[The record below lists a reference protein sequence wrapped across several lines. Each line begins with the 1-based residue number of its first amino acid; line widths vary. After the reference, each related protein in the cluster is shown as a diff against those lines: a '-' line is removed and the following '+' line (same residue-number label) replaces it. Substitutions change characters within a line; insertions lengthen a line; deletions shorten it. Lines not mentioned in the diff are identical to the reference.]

1 LPAASDF
8 FCAPIL
14 KQSATETYFHWKQE
28 HTIGGTSDLSGGLM
42 KPTPTQEKRQRMAL
56 EIAETVF
63 LTLLMFLVIR
73 FAIQNF
79 NIDGTSMEPNL
90 HNNELVLVDKWSYL
104 FHAPERG
111 DIIVFHA
118 PPEPAQDYVKR
129 IIGLP
134 GDVITVRG
142 TAITVDGVTLKESYV
157 ASKNQG
163 VPEGVR
169 TIVNEVVPPNDY
181 FVLGDNRA
189 VSSDSRIWGFVPRQN
204 IIGRAAFVYWPLGL
218 NNDGFVPSVGSV
230 FARVHSTNAPQ
241 SNPLS
246 WLAEHLSIFWLL
258 VIPLILLIFLRRKSI
273 KRWLL
278 PAPAR
283 EVEPGS

>member
-1 LPAASDF
+1 
-8 FCAPIL
+8 
-14 KQSATETYFHWKQE
+14 
-28 HTIGGTSDLSGGLM
+28 M
-42 KPTPTQEKRQRMAL
+42 KPTPAQEKRQRLAL

-104 FHAPERG
+104 FRAPARG

-134 GDVITVRG
+134 GDVITVKG

-157 ASKNQG
+157 APKNQG

-189 VSSDSRIWGFVPRQN
+189 VSSDSRDWGVVPKAN
-204 IIGRAAFVYWPLGL
+204 IIGRAAFVYWPLGQD
-218 NNDGFVPSVGSV
+218 NNGFLKNYAYAFANIHTPGTGSI
-230 FARVHSTNAPQ
+230 SP
-241 SNPLS
+241 
-246 WLAEHLSIFWLL
+246 
-258 VIPLILLIFLRRKSI
+258 
-273 KRWLL
+273 
-278 PAPAR
+278 PAR
-283 EVEPGS
+283 GPGLIGADALALALVPTGALTFWFVKRRRRTRP